1 MNMINH
7 KTFGAG
13 EVIGKETINGFTY
26 LNVRFEGG
34 KEMKFGIPF
43 SFETGMVEALGEL
56 KEEVEKAIA
65 EKKAKLS
72 PPALSKSSAAPALS
86 KSSAAPAKKTSV
98 KSVPSGPIPSAFENY
113 LIDAGYAVE
122 TDSGNP
128 STVYSYLNAVESV
141 RAEEGIS
148 WDTLKADIDDV
159 VDKYDEGGLMSWY
172 GAKSN
177 KTVINALKRF
187 AEFAVKL

>member
-7 KTFGAG
+7 NTFGAG
-13 EVIGKETINGFTY
+13 EVISKETINGFTY

-43 SFETGMVEALGEL
+43 SFETGMVETLGEL
-56 KEEVEKAIA
+56 KEEVENAIA

-72 PPALSKSSAAPALS
+72 VPALSKSSAAPS
-86 KSSAAPAKKTSV
+86 KKASV
-98 KSVPSGPIPSAFENY
+98 KSVPACPIPSAFENY